1 MKVYCYWQTLYS
13 HLTITTR
20 SLNHQEVKQKKI
32 ISATTAEFHQKIY
45 LKTLAPQFF
54 PISYTY
60 KNASEWISTHCALC
74 SCYFNA
80 MGTTPFVS
88 DQVCTSLVL
97 VSLFAIQRQPAS
109 QASYTS
115 TYSHCQV
122 VRILYL
128 CLQGLQLKIAKYPT
142 PRRYNYKEE
151 NSIEGMK
158 KLRNLLSVFDYRQF
172 KFDKRCSDA
181 HLWSFLFYYYCN
193 TT

>member
-1 MKVYCYWQTLYS
+1 MKFLKFFSIFKSPASRKENVRFPDSPDFDNLPDFRTGLDVRLS
-13 HLTITTR
+13 PIVTITY
-20 SLNHQEVKQKKI
+20 N
-32 ISATTAEFHQKIY
+32 
-45 LKTLAPQFF
+45 
-54 PISYTY
+54 
-60 KNASEWISTHCALC
+60 NASEWILTHCALC

-142 PRRYNYKEE
+142 PGRYNYEEE

-181 HLWSFLFYYYCN
+181 HLWPFLFYYYCN